1 MNKDRIDIF
10 GYAEGCSACEELKTF
25 LKSKNIPFQSINM
38 ERDSQLRDHFRDL
51 GYATVPICFMDGYYV
66 GDKSKLIKD
75 INELEANTQHRI
87 SQEA

>member
-10 GYAEGCSACEELKTF
+10 GYAEGCPACEELKTF
-25 LKSKNIPFQSINM
+25 LRAKNIPFQSINM

-51 GYATVPICFMDGYYV
+51 GYATVPICFMDGYFV

-87 SQEA
+87 PQEA